1 MSPEKGTKL
10 TRLVDKA
17 TLSAAPEQSSST
29 GITIT
34 PPWLIAAMTIAAAGT
49 LMGPTVL
56 APLLSN
62 ALDHPIDQSVL
73 GIPSPVPDFRFFV
86 AGGLSAATSH
96 GITTPVDVVKTRM
109 QSDAGLQK
117 LGLAGAAADLLRQEG
132 PAVLLEG
139 LGPTVVGYG
148 VEGAL
153 KFGLYESMKPAFAG
167 WLHSATADLSLP
179 YLLASVTAGAAA
191 SVILCPMEQLRIRAV
206 TDPTF
211 QGLPDL
217 VAEGGLVGLF
227 RGLPA
232 MLSKQ
237 VPYTYGKQVTYDEFA
252 SFLYSAGDSVLGL
265 PEAAIRVEVSVVA
278 AFLASMVA
286 CLLSHP
292 GDVVLTSTYKKKKK
306 EEAAD
311 RDRDGAASLAAPQP
325 RDFLATVRSIYAAH
339 GVGGFVAGITA
350 RLVHVGVIVTS
361 QLVLYDSVKQVL
373 GLPATGAH

>member
-1 MSPEKGTKL
+1 
-10 TRLVDKA
+10 
-17 TLSAAPEQSSST
+17 
-29 GITIT
+29 
-34 PPWLIAAMTIAAAGT
+34 LIAMVAIGAAGT
-49 LMGPTVL
+49 LVGSTLL
-56 APLLSN
+56 APALSN

-73 GIPSPVPDFRFFV
+73 GIPSPVPDVRFFL

-109 QSDAGLQK
+109 QSDPNLQK
-117 LGLAGAAADLLRQEG
+117 SGLVGAAADLVRLEG
-132 PAVLLEG
+132 LGVLLEG
-139 LGPTVVGYG
+139 LGPTVAGYG

-153 KFGLYESMKPAFAG
+153 KFGLYESMKPACAT
-167 WLHSATADLSLP
+167 WLHATAADLSLP

-191 SVILCPMEQLRIRAV
+191 SVVLCPMEQLRIRAV

-217 VAEGGLVGLF
+217 IAEGGVAGLF

-237 VPYTYGKQVTYDEFA
+237 VPYTYGKQVTYEEFA
-252 SFLYSAGDSVLGL
+252 SLLYTVGGTTLGL
-265 PEAAIRVEVSVVA
+265 PEASIKVEVSVVA

-292 GDVVLTSTYKKKKK
+292 GDVVLTSTYKKKKDK
-306 EEAAD
+306 SAD
-311 RDRDGAASLAAPQP
+311 SNGDGAVSGAVSATVPLPPPQP
-325 RDFLATVRSIYAAH
+325 RDFVTTIRAIYDAD
-339 GVGGFVAGITA
+339 GWGGFVAGITA
-350 RLVHVGVIVTS
+350 RFVHVGVIVTS
-361 QLVLYDSVKQVL
+361 QLVLYDSVKQML

>member
-1 MSPEKGTKL
+1 M
-10 TRLVDKA
+10 
-17 TLSAAPEQSSST
+17 TLSNDEGLLSTAPKPSSGST
-29 GITIT
+29 R
-34 PPWLIAAMTIAAAGT
+34 PWLIATLAIAAAGT
-49 LMGPTVL
+49 LMGPTLL

-62 ALDHPIDQSVL
+62 ALDHPIDQLVL
-73 GIPSPVPDFRFFV
+73 GIPSPVPDVRFFV

-109 QSDAGLQK
+109 QSDTNLQQ
-117 LGLAGAAADLLRQEG
+117 LGLVGAAADLLHQEG
-132 PAVLLEG
+132 PAVLVEG
-139 LGPTVVGYG
+139 LVPTVVGYG

-167 WLHSATADLSLP
+167 WLHASAADLSLP

-206 TDPTF
+206 TDPNF

-217 VAEGGLVGLF
+217 LAEGGVVGLF

-252 SFLYSAGDSVLGL
+252 SLLYTVGETTLGL
-265 PEAAIRVEVSVVA
+265 PEASIKVEVSVFA

-292 GDVVLTSTYKKKKK
+292 GDVVLTSTYKKKA
-306 EEAAD
+306 ED
-311 RDRDGAASLAAPQP
+311 SGRDGVVAATPPPQP
-325 RDFLATVRSIYAAH
+325 RDFVTTVRTIYAAQ

-361 QLVLYDSVKQVL
+361 QLVLYDSVKQML